1 MLMDLVGQSVPP
13 SSEEASSA
21 GVSGLLPQWPD
32 CDAMIAR
39 GAIYLDLC
47 CRSLSIRVIE
57 LIINGTDIVNTLL
70 QLRQKYGRE
79 IIRRAVH
86 LEEEQRS
93 HRFHGSDPDPMPTF
107 HSR

>member
-1 MLMDLVGQSVPP
+1 MAPPAPLGTIMLSGLVGPSVPP

-57 LIINGTDIVNTLL
+57 LIINGTDIVNILL
-70 QLRQKYGRE
+70 
-79 IIRRAVH
+79 
-86 LEEEQRS
+86 
-93 HRFHGSDPDPMPTF
+93 
-107 HSR
+107 